1 MVEKSKQSR
10 DKGDPDVSLVIY
22 VRSTRIVPSA
32 FIVEAAALRETL
44 QRSLGLTADLTFAVD
59 GDGELRLEDDGA
71 FPIRITRS
79 SEPGYGVTMRQ
90 AVQACKGTYLV
101 LGDLDGAYRLDDA
114 MSMVEAL
121 LDGAGMCVGV
131 RADRLEPTVLRALK
145 AMAARRLFGIEV
157 KDIRCRFRA
166 ISRACWN
173 RQKLGGVCDE
183 LGGEMLAKA
192 ALRGE
197 RIEERRVSQG
207 AETYEQSSLPDR
219 LRNLWGE
226 ARYLLMLSP
235 VWLFAAPAMGL
246 GTLSCAILAKAGLH
260 ELTHDPTPDPIGNY
274 WVILAAAMLGLSH
287 LATMLAVAGHLYGVR
302 EGFRRPGA
310 LTVLLARRLSLETL
324 LLAGAALLCLGLA
337 ILGYVALNWVERS
350 FQAMYSVY
358 YPVVGVLC
366 LTLSGQTVF
375 SGFLLAILAGNRAK
389 FLDPSRSLIDHRSV
403 TLSRSDP
410 VGHQHAFV
418 VLAYKDSPFLRACLA
433 SVCAQTRPSAVV
445 IATST
450 PSPYIED
457 VAKSFGVQVKVNPL
471 HSGIAGDWAFGL
483 SVTDARYVTLAHQ
496 DDVYYPT
503 FAQQTLETFERSAK
517 AALCFTGYEEID
529 DEGRPKS
536 SKISKIKHL
545 IQFFAIGS
553 RERVEG
559 RALHA
564 MLALGNTLPCS
575 TVTYDRRQLAGFQFS
590 TELSSNLDWDAWMS
604 LLNRGE
610 TFLHVNERLVGRR
623 HNALTETSALIRSGR
638 RAEEDLMMFRR
649 LWPKRI
655 GDLIAYVYKL
665 GY

>member
-1 MVEKSKQSR
+1 MSWAEKCSPKPPFAANGSR
-10 DKGDPDVSLVIY
+10 SAVSVK
-22 VRSTRIVPSA
+22 
-32 FIVEAAALRETL
+32 ALRHTN
-44 QRSLGLTADLTFAVD
+44 
-59 GDGELRLEDDGA
+59 
-71 FPIRITRS
+71 
-79 SEPGYGVTMRQ
+79 
-90 AVQACKGTYLV
+90 K
-101 LGDLDGAYRLDDA
+101 
-114 MSMVEAL
+114 AL
-121 LDGAGMCVGV
+121 FQTNSATC
-131 RADRLEPTVLRALK
+131 
-145 AMAARRLFGIEV
+145 
-157 KDIRCRFRA
+157 
-166 ISRACWN
+166 
-173 RQKLGGVCDE
+173 GG
-183 LGGEMLAKA
+183 
-192 ALRGE
+192 R
-197 RIEERRVSQG
+197 
-207 AETYEQSSLPDR
+207 
-219 LRNLWGE
+219 
-226 ARYLLMLSP
+226 RYLLMLSP

-553 RERVEG
+553 REKSKG
-559 RALHA
+559 APC
-564 MLALGNTLPCS
+564 TPCS
-575 TVTYDRRQLAGFQFS
+575 PSGTHCLVPPSPMIAASWLG
-590 TELSSNLDWDAWMS
+590 SS
-604 LLNRGE
+604 
-610 TFLHVNERLVGRR
+610 
-623 HNALTETSALIRSGR
+623 
-638 RAEEDLMMFRR
+638 FRR
-649 LWPKRI
+649 NSRAIWI
-655 GDLIAYVYKL
+655 GTH
-665 GY
+665 G